1 MIKKY
6 IDRYIKSRVYDCFIS
21 NMDGLRKTIDDR
33 VSEMGKMEERIFKFS
48 ETLKNHFNNIRSE
61 IEQKDQ
67 RITDLIEQ
75 TKNQIIERMVSTEI
89 KPKGKIKEISK
100 EERILFI
107 FKANPQQILSPK
119 QIHEAL
125 GCNKK
130 HEKGYVSLL
139 LQNLIKKGLIK
150 KVKHGLYQYDKGW

>member
-6 IDRYIKSRVYDCFIS
+6 IDNYIAQHVEACFAINSPKLVDAINKLLAVVKSD
-21 NMDGLRKTIDDR
+21 
-33 VSEMGKMEERIFKFS
+33 
-48 ETLKNHFNNIRSE
+48 

-67 RITDLIEQ
+67 RITDLIEH

-89 KPKGKIKEISK
+89 KPNSKIKGISK
-100 EERILFI
+100 EEQMLMI
-107 FKANPQQILSPK
+107 FRGNPQRILSPK

-125 GCNKK
+125 GCTKK

-139 LQNLIKKGLIK
+139 LQNLIKKGFVK

>member
-1 MIKKY
+1 MIKQY
-6 IDRYIKSRVYDCFIS
+6 IDNYIKQHVDACFAIKS
-21 NMDGLRKTIDDR
+21 TKLLDAVNGLVTGIKSD
-33 VSEMGKMEERIFKFS
+33 
-48 ETLKNHFNNIRSE
+48 

-89 KPKGKIKEISK
+89 KSKGKIKEISK
-100 EERILFI
+100 QEIISMI
-107 FKANPQQILSPK
+107 FRRNPQELFSPK
-119 QIHEAL
+119 QIHETL

-139 LQNLIKKGLIK
+139 LQNLIKKGLVK

>member
-1 MIKKY
+1 MIKKFFDKY
-6 IDRYIKSRVYDCFIS
+6 VRNMINCETALIYKKIDSEYNDLSEKINNQRLSLENKIS
-21 NMDGLRKTIDDR
+21 GI
-33 VSEMGKMEERIFKFS
+33 MGD
-48 ETLKNHFNNIRSE
+48 

-89 KPKGKIKEISK
+89 KPKGEIKELSK
-100 EERILFI
+100 EQQLLMI
-107 FKANPQQILSPK
+107 FRNNPQRIISPK

-125 GCNKK
+125 GCTKK
-130 HEKGYVSLL
+130 HEKGYISLL

>member
-6 IDRYIKSRVYDCFIS
+6 IDNYIKEHVEACFAINS
-21 NMDGLRKTIDDR
+21 TKLVDAINKLLAVVKSDID
-33 VSEMGKMEERIFKFS
+33 
-48 ETLKNHFNNIRSE
+48 
-61 IEQKDQ
+61 QKDQ

-100 EERILFI
+100 EEQILMI
-107 FKANPQQILSPK
+107 FRGNPQRILSPK

>member
-6 IDRYIKSRVYDCFIS
+6 IDNYILNIVKYETNLIYKKIENEYNFFYEKLNNQSILFYDQ
-21 NMDGLRKTIDDR
+21 
-33 VSEMGKMEERIFKFS
+33 
-48 ETLKNHFNNIRSE
+48 LKEIKKE

-67 RITDLIEQ
+67 RITNLIEQ

-89 KPKGKIKEISK
+89 KPNSIKIKGISK
-100 EERILFI
+100 EEQMLMI
-107 FKANPQQILSPK
+107 FRGNPQRILSPK

-125 GCNKK
+125 GCTKK

-139 LQNLIKKGLIK
+139 LQNLIKKGLVK

>member
-6 IDRYIKSRVYDCFIS
+6 IDNYIKEHVEACFAIKS
-21 NMDGLRKTIDDR
+21 TKLLDAVNGLVAGIKSDID
-33 VSEMGKMEERIFKFS
+33 
-48 ETLKNHFNNIRSE
+48 
-61 IEQKDQ
+61 QKDQ

-89 KPKGKIKEISK
+89 KSKSKIKEISK
-100 EERILFI
+100 QEIILMI
-107 FKANPQQILSPK
+107 FRRNPQELFSPK
-119 QIHEAL
+119 QIHETL

-130 HEKGYVSLL
+130 HEKGYISLL

>member
-1 MIKKY
+1 MIKQY
-6 IDRYIKSRVYDCFIS
+6 IDNYIKQHVDACFAIKS
-21 NMDGLRKTIDDR
+21 TKLLDAVNGLVTGIKSD
-33 VSEMGKMEERIFKFS
+33 
-48 ETLKNHFNNIRSE
+48 

-89 KPKGKIKEISK
+89 KSKGKIKEISK
-100 EERILFI
+100 QEIISMI
-107 FKANPQQILSPK
+107 FRRNPQELFSPK
-119 QIHEAL
+119 QIHETL